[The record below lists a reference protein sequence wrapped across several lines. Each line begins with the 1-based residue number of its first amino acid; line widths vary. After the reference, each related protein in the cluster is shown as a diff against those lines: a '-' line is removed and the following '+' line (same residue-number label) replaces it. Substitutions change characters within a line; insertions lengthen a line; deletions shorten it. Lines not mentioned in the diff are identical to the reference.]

1 MARIPEVTLDD
12 RTFQDLVNEAR
23 LRLSQRC
30 PEWSEHNVSD
40 PGITLVELFA
50 WLTEAIIYRLNRVP
64 EKLHVTLLNLLGIQ
78 LEPPVAATTVLR
90 FRLSAPP
97 TDNVEIPAGE
107 TEVGTVRTANEE
119 AILFQTAEDF
129 TIPPAR
135 PVFYA
140 VKRGGSVK
148 DVGVANG
155 VAKPKG
161 ADQNAFGSPPKAG
174 DALYIGFDV
183 PLTNIL
189 LEVDVDCSQAR
200 GAGVDP
206 EDPPLRW
213 EVSDAEEETGWLEAE
228 VVEDLTGGFN
238 YGSGKV
244 TVQLPPRHT
253 AVPIAGHRAYWVC
266 CRLDAKTRSG
276 ATAAATYTHP
286 PEIHELTAAPIGAVI
301 AAAHSSRIEEEV
313 LGTSDGT
320 PGQVV
325 DFQYYPILDPT
336 PEEYLE
342 VLDPETG
349 SWEQWEA
356 VESFVESKASARH
369 YLLNAAAGQLEFGP
383 AIRVPDGSWRQYGAV
398 PAKGAT
404 LRFNRYRHG
413 GGRQGNVAAGTLT
426 VLKSAIPGVD
436 TVTNLRPAFG
446 GVDAETLESART
458 RAAMEIRTRYRAVT
472 PDDFE
477 FLSGEASPRVARAV
491 CLPPGEEGMV
501 RVHILPMVA
510 PADRQLTL
518 EELSPDEGLLT
529 EVAEYLD
536 ERKVIGMSL
545 ELLPVK
551 LRGVSVVVNI
561 QASYNAD
568 LERVE
573 QDVAYALYTYLNPLV
588 GGSTEGHGDGWE
600 FGRALNQG
608 ELFGIVRKIE
618 GVDFIKILRVYETD
632 LSTGK
637 QDPKPAGSYLEI
649 EDDELIASGTH
660 IVKAERAELG

>member
-12 RTFQDLVNEAR
+12 RNFQDLVNEAR

-90 FRLSAPP
+90 FRLSAPA
-97 TDNVEIPAGE
+97 TENVEIPAGE

-119 AILFQTAEDF
+119 AIVFQTAEDF

-135 PVFYA
+135 PVYYA
-140 VKRGGSVK
+140 VKRGGAVK

-161 ADQNAFGSPPKAG
+161 ADQHAFGSPPKAG
-174 DALYIGFDV
+174 DALYVGFDV
-183 PLTNIL
+183 PLANIL
-189 LEVDVDCSQAR
+189 LELDVDCSQAR

-244 TVQLPPRHT
+244 TVQLPGRHQ

-266 CRLDAKTRSG
+266 CRLDTKTRSG
-276 ATAAATYTHP
+276 ATASATYTHP

-301 AAAHSSRIEEEV
+301 PAAHSSRIDEEV

-320 PGQVV
+320 PGQVF
-325 DFQYYPILDPT
+325 DFHYYPILDPT

-342 VLDPETG
+342 VLDPGTG
-349 SWEQWEA
+349 SFEQWEP
-356 VESFVESKASARH
+356 VESFVESKATARH

-413 GGRQGNVAAGTLT
+413 GGRQGNVAANTLT

-446 GVDAETLESART
+446 GVDAESLESART

-491 CLPPGEEGMV
+491 CLPPGEDGMV

-510 PADRQLTL
+510 PADRQLSL

-551 LRGVSVVVNI
+551 LRGVSVVVNV

-573 QDVAYALYTYLNPLV
+573 QDVSYALYTYLNPLV

-632 LSTGK
+632 LATGK

-649 EDDELIASGTH
+649 GGDELVASGSH